1 MPLFKKPIE
10 QEFFSLRLRAGR
22 PMTELEFYARELTD
36 WETSPERREM
46 IDGDRYY
53 TGDHDILK
61 RQRTA
66 IGPDGKLIVIENL
79 PNNRI
84 VDNQYAKHVDQKA
97 NYLLGQPISFSCEN
111 DDYAAEVKQV
121 LGMRFMRTLKS
132 AGVECLNAGISW
144 LYPYYNK
151 NGELAF
157 RVFPGYEYAVL
168 GGRGSHR
175 A

>member
-1 MPLFKKPIE
+1 
-10 QEFFSLRLRAGR
+10 
-22 PMTELEFYARELTD
+22 
-36 WETSPERREM
+36 M

-53 TGDHDILK
+53 TGAHDILK

-111 DDYAAEVKQV
+111 DDYAAEVKKV

-157 RVFPGYEYAVL
+157 RVFPGYEIMPFWADAAHTEL
-168 GGRGSHR
+168 DSRSSSLPGRGLLRYREENRQEGRPLHAGR
-175 A
+175 RYDLHL

>member
-97 NYLLGQPISFSCEN
+97 NYLLSLFPSPARMTITPPRSRR
-111 DDYAAEVKQV
+111 Y
-121 LGMRFMRTLKS
+121 S
-132 AGVECLNAGISW
+132 A
-144 LYPYYNK
+144 
-151 NGELAF
+151 
-157 RVFPGYEYAVL
+157 
-168 GGRGSHR
+168 
-175 A
+175 